1 MSKQSHSI
9 REHHRFIRWI
19 IIVVLIVS
27 ATIPVFPFD
36 ALISKL
42 VKFLDADSGRAVTSL
57 ISLSLFSAP
66 VGLVAGIIFGNLVLR
81 SSRLTI
87 DTLNLLRIIQ
97 WAPFLIVW
105 TLAFGLTAK
114 SGQQLSLLWLLTYC
128 AITIELRTAY
138 DYLLVRYFGGVD
150 WKTALKKIV
159 RTTMIQGLFISL
171 LLNMTAAGELW
182 SPWSGGGVGY
192 TPTVLLAAIVLLINW
207 FSGETFNSNAVN
219 RWRLLLA
226 ALETE
231 NPISLIGPSLL
242 VLVCMFLWLATAPFL
257 FTASPVT
264 VLTGLSTLLA
274 GGDFYRDLSVSFS
287 ELAAGMLVGGLLAA
301 AIVFLRN
308 RFLIVS
314 RLSDPLIQVCQL
326 APIAAVPQLQYVY
339 RVQFSRLSILCVA
352 IFTLYP
358 FLCAFTGLQSQG
370 VVRRVALATTE
381 ALPYG
386 CAAFVFGEMWNAT
399 AGIGFMM
406 TVAAAT
412 HQIDKGMA
420 GFVVL
425 MLLFATLTII
435 LHWIARNV
443 SLKPALVK
451 SALGF

>member
-1 MSKQSHSI
+1 MSEQSNSTTK
-9 REHHRFIRWI
+9 HHRVIRRI
-19 IIVVLIVS
+19 LIAVLIVS

-36 ALISKL
+36 ALRSKL
-42 VKFLDADSGRAVTSL
+42 VKFLDADSGRAVSFLSSL
-57 ISLSLFSAP
+57 WLFSAP
-66 VGLVAGIIFGNLVLR
+66 IGAVAGIIFGNSVLR
-81 SSRLTI
+81 SARLTI

-114 SGQQLSLLWLLTYC
+114 PGQQLSLLWLLTYC
-128 AITIELRTAY
+128 AVSTGLATAY
-138 DYLLVRYFGGVD
+138 DYLMVRYFGGVD

-159 RTTMIQGLFISL
+159 RTAIMRGLFISL
-171 LLNMTAAGELW
+171 LLDVTVAGELW
-182 SPWSGGGVGY
+182 SPGSGEGVGY
-192 TPTVLLAAIVLLINW
+192 TVCIFLAAIVLLINW
-207 FSGETFNSNAVN
+207 FSGETFYFNAVN

-226 ALETE
+226 VFESE
-231 NPISLIGPSLL
+231 NLTSLIGPSLL
-242 VLVCMFLWLATAPFL
+242 ILLCMALWLVTAPFL

-264 VLTGLSTLLA
+264 VLTSLSMLLA
-274 GGDFYRDLSVSFS
+274 GGEFYGDVSVSLS
-287 ELAAGMLVGGLLAA
+287 ELAAGMLVSGLLAA

-326 APIAAVPQLQYVY
+326 APIAALPQLQYVY
-339 RVQFSRLSILCVA
+339 RVGFSRSSILCVA
-352 IFTLYP
+352 VFTLYP
-358 FLCAFTGLQSQG
+358 FLCAFTGLRGQG
-370 VVRRVALATTE
+370 VVRRVALATSE